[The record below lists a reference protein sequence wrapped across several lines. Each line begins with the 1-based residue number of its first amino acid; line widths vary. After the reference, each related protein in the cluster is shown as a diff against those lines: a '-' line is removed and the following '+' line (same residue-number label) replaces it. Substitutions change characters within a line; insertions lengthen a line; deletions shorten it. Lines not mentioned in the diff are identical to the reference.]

1 MPKPSAT
8 PISDS
13 SLEPQEEGDSRA
25 AAGDDDGYESL
36 GEDQG
41 EDDREDEEEEV
52 EEAEDED
59 EEEGDMAEGEVEV
72 EVEEEEEG
80 DDGELEEVEVV
91 EEEAAMAGADLS
103 NEDDDDIS
111 KKHEDHCKE
120 LKSVS
125 SSPARSYI
133 NSSNSHVKDV
143 RGGNLDNNPPSESY
157 ITKASEIS
165 DGGASQETPQRR
177 PRSLSPSTEL
187 EGVNKKP
194 AVICNFFA
202 RGWCIKGNS
211 CRFLHKKEG
220 AGCTSQVAK
229 EDRTTSGD
237 PVDCKGSPEKFEI
250 SSKSASIDSIGLS
263 IVENSRKSDVSPSA
277 LVRTYGGEIHGS
289 SQIRDDNNLLAS
301 NTYPKECFQGNVPLT
316 DRTSHLA
323 VDGLRQKT
331 LFQEGDQRTY
341 GLKHNL
347 DSIGDG
353 RSSSGEF
360 LSRDYSGEGKIYKEV
375 PVGESLSD
383 GSFSRASSFTKNP
396 LTSRYDYVC
405 GRSFTTT
412 DVYRGCNNT
421 YSYEKIPDSF
431 AIRYQQSHFPPYDS
445 YNSCLTSSV
454 SSSFKNSLHLF
465 CGSPS
470 IESVH
475 PYAQART
482 RLAHGSPP
490 LDAKQQDICRTLDY
504 GRGVGAT
511 TSGQQ
516 SIAGD
521 ILTFSDQKSELQE
534 NTWEPSIPFRSSF
547 CSARAFKSSS
557 EIQYDPLVDSIEPP
571 KVGLLASASPRGFT
585 NSMTSQHIV
594 GYPILG
600 DIAPEYNVKKS
611 FNTSTPAYE
620 SMLDNKKSQH
630 EICGYTNVMAPAP
643 VAVDGG
649 DNITPKG
656 ESQVHHLTDVAY
668 VDKTDLVCNMSKVDE
683 GKEIK
688 ESKAVKNFRTAL
700 VDFLKELLKP
710 VWKEGH
716 LSKDAHKMIVKK
728 ASEKV
733 LSALQPH
740 QIPSDTESI
749 NHYLSI
755 SKPKLLKLVEGY
767 VNKYSKS

>member
-1 MPKPSAT
+1 MMM
-8 PISDS
+8 IDHS
-13 SLEPQEEGDSRA
+13 SSFPFFH
-25 AAGDDDGYESL
+25 
-36 GEDQG
+36 
-41 EDDREDEEEEV
+41 V
-52 EEAEDED
+52 
-59 EEEGDMAEGEVEV
+59 
-72 EVEEEEEG
+72 
-80 DDGELEEVEVV
+80 
-91 EEEAAMAGADLS
+91 
-103 NEDDDDIS
+103 DIS

-143 RGGNLDNNPPSESY
+143 RGGNLHNNPPSESY

-165 DGGASQETPQRR
+165 DGGASQETPQRG

-229 EDRTTSGD
+229 EDRATSGD

-263 IVENSRKSDVSPSA
+263 IVENSRKSDLSPSA

-289 SQIRDDNNLLAS
+289 SQIRDDDNLLAS
-301 NTYPKECFQGNVPLT
+301 NIYPKECFQGNVPLT

-331 LFQEGDQRTY
+331 LFQEGNQRTY
-341 GLKHNL
+341 GLKHDL
-347 DSIGDG
+347 DSLGDR

-360 LSRDYSGEGKIYKEV
+360 VSRDYSGEGKIYKEM
-375 PVGESLSD
+375 PGGESLSD

-405 GRSFTTT
+405 GRSLTTT

-421 YSYEKIPDSF
+421 YSYEKRPDSF

-454 SSSFKNSLHLF
+454 NSSFKNSLNLF
-465 CGSPS
+465 RGSPS
-470 IESVH
+470 IESV
-475 PYAQART
+475 PFAQART

-490 LDAKQQDICRTLDY
+490 LDAKQEDNCGTLDY
-504 GRGVGAT
+504 GGGVGAT

-571 KVGLLASASPRGFT
+571 KVGIAPASPRGIT

-600 DIAPEYNVKKS
+600 DIAPEYSVKKS
-611 FNTSTPAYE
+611 FNTSTPACE
-620 SMLDNKKSQH
+620 SMLDNRKSQH

-643 VAVDGG
+643 LAVDGG
-649 DNITPKG
+649 DNITTKG
-656 ESQVHHLTDVAY
+656 ESWVHHLTDVAH
-668 VDKTDLVCNMSKVDE
+668 VDETDPVRNMSKVDE

-749 NHYLSI
+749 SHYLSI